1 MTEQRIIAGRQNQL
15 QFLRF
20 LAFLNIFISHCES
33 WVFFPYRTSHCA
45 HAAVS
50 FFFMLSG
57 LVTGY
62 SLMRKDLTHLS
73 WKAEGAYVG
82 KKLSRIYPLYLVTT
96 LIAVIFSGL
105 PINAMAGDWGA
116 FRQEGGQ
123 LLRNLL
129 LIQSWFPEGAHSFN
143 SVGWFLSA
151 LMFSYVCALPIGRI
165 LNRLTKSR
173 HPVFALCAAFG
184 GTAFCVI
191 LYCHTVQENMTYWQ
205 YQHPLARLGEFSLGM
220 ILGYL
225 TTLVRE
231 KICGTGWRRWLLTGA
246 EIFALGFWYACL
258 SRPGNY
264 WCNRIVAWMA
274 PNALLLTVFSLG
286 GGWVSELFRRKVPVY
301 LGDISFECY
310 LVHQMIII
318 RLAAQTADIPVSPA
332 GKVFCFMLC
341 LVISL
346 VTAAF
351 LHGRR
356 KTA

>member
-1 MTEQRIIAGRQNQL
+1 MAEQTTLSKRQEQL

-20 LAFLNIFISHCES
+20 LAFLNIFISHCEN

-50 FFFMLSG
+50 FFFTLSG

-62 SLMRKDLTHLS
+62 SLMRRDLTHLS
-73 WKAEGAYVG
+73 LGMEGAYVAR
-82 KKLSRIYPLYLVTT
+82 KLGRIYPLYLVTT

-105 PINAMAGDWGA
+105 PLSAMAGDWGA
-116 FRQEGGQ
+116 FRREGGQ

-129 LIQSWFPEGAHSFN
+129 LVQSWFPEGAHSFN

-151 LMFSYVCALPIGRI
+151 LLFSYACALPIGWV
-165 LNRLTKSR
+165 LNRLAKSK
-173 HPVFALCAAFG
+173 HPVLALCAAFG
-184 GTAFCVI
+184 GTAFCVV

-225 TTLVRE
+225 TTLTRK
-231 KICGTGWRRWLLTGA
+231 KIRGKGWRRWLLTGA
-246 EIFALGFWYACL
+246 EVFALWFWYVSL

-264 WCNRIVAWMA
+264 WCNRIVAWLV
-274 PNALLLTVFSLG
+274 PNTLLLTVFSLG
-286 GGWVSELFRRKVPVY
+286 GGWVSDLFRRKVPVY

-318 RLAAQTADIPVSPA
+318 RLAVQVGDALTSWQ
-332 GKVFCFMLC
+332 GKVFCFTLC
-341 LVISL
+341 LLVSL

-351 LHGRR
+351 LKSRR
-356 KTA
+356 KSA